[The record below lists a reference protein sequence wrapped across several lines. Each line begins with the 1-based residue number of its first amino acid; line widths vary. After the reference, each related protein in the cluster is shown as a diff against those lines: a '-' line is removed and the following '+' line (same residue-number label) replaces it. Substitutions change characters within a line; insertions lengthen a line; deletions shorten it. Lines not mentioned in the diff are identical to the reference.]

1 MTVHDTSISMIAL
14 SLVMGPKVGSSYCLL
29 IICHAVGIR
38 EKPSTKA
45 IIVPDRIA
53 CNSLV
58 CMFILLFIVVFRG
71 FSSIL

>member
-14 SLVMGPKVGSSYCLL
+14 SLVMGPKVGSSCLL